1 MSMRPLH
8 DRILVKRSEGEECT
22 ESGIILPDSAVER
35 PDEGMVI
42 EVGNGRQL
50 DTGQIMPL
58 DVMAGDKVLFGK
70 YCGHEVDIAG
80 EEYLIMR
87 EDDILAIIGD

>member
-1 MSMRPLH
+1 MSIRPLH
-8 DRILVKRSEGEECT
+8 DRILVKRKEGEDCT
-22 ESGIILPDSAVER
+22 DSGIILPDSAVER
-35 PDEGMVI
+35 PDEGLVI

-70 YCGHEVDIAG
+70 YCGHEVYRDGDICDKHYSG
-80 EEYLIMR
+80 IS
-87 EDDILAIIGD
+87 GGS